1 MKQRCDFLCDSFKTK
16 GNLTKHTKSKAHYK
30 KCVELGVVPVPTT
43 ICDDSTDKDAM
54 VQSSAASSGNAEE
67 SSEEEEE
74 SDGEESEESG
84 SEEQEAAQSLLSL
97 SQRNDR
103 NRLPG
108 LLPSGRPTTYPY
120 ALTLPILPTT
130 SATVNVT
137 STATSTSAMSGPNV
151 TNQGTTLIQSEL
163 SHRYYF
169 SSNRATPEES
179 RSSVIQSAS
188 KRDDSDVEMEETSSH
203 ENSGIAELRHQ
214 AMSQPIDLTTKQP
227 AQPLPSPIPQRA
239 RPADILTPVS
249 EPVLLQTLVQTMER
263 LPIQQGREWK
273 PDAQSRMLQVYLTE
287 RHVMDSKIKQQYRVG
302 NGKLD
307 KQTQERDI
315 YPRHQDPARHRH
327 MESNGVPTVTYTDP
341 SKIQHAVME
350 SRVKHTGK
358 HTSDEIKME
367 IREKIYHNNMTME
380 RRAFDL
386 EIAHK
391 DKELPSRSLPER
403 ESFELVLAS
412 PVAGTARPSIEYG
425 HMSKNNNSM
434 DRPIYS
440 VDAPIL
446 STPNIVDCQSPK
458 SSNMDAN
465 NRVPLVQH
473 TGIDVDRDSM
483 FNAIKMMS
491 EMERPRECHP
501 VSQEVRA
508 PMSNDVRMQNQS
520 PRNLDLR
527 PPSRE
532 IRTPVQEYRTP
543 SQELR
548 LLGQEQQLKMRGQ
561 EMKPT
566 SCEFKPFAHEMQVI
580 QEIMPSTNM
589 ELRQTS
595 SDNRPPSRDMRA
607 LSEYRAQPQDL
618 RSSYEIMQSPM
629 HEPPKS
635 QNVDAR
641 GVVPVVYHYESKHT
655 AEATKQNAPDNTK
668 HAIARKIVV
677 GGPDFRSPSPNTAN
691 PKPQA
696 EFLQP
701 SSGPAPN
708 YVT

>member
-1 MKQRCDFLCDSFKTK
+1 MCDSFKTK

-43 ICDDSTDKDAM
+43 VCDESSDKEAMMQST
-54 VQSSAASSGNAEE
+54 ASGGNAEE
-67 SSEEEEE
+67 SSSEEEE

-97 SQRNDR
+97 SQRNNT

-130 SATVNVT
+130 STTVTVT
-137 STATSTSAMSGPNV
+137 STVTCVSAMSGPNV

-169 SSNRATPEES
+169 PSNRTTSEES

-188 KRDDSDVEMEETSSH
+188 KKDDSDVEMEEM
-203 ENSGIAELRHQ
+203 SGEIGGVAESRHQ
-214 AMSQPIDLTTKQP
+214 SMSQPMDLTTKQTV
-227 AQPLPSPIPQRA
+227 QPLPSPIPQRA
-239 RPADILTPVS
+239 RPTDILTPVS
-249 EPVLLQTLVQTMER
+249 EPVLLQTIVQTMER
-263 LPIQQGREWK
+263 LPIQGREWK
-273 PDAQSRMLQVYLTE
+273 PDAQGHMLQAYLTE
-287 RHVMDSKIKQQYRVG
+287 RYVMDSKIKQQYRVG

-307 KQTQERDI
+307 KQMQERDI
-315 YPRHQDPARHRH
+315 YPRHQDTTRSRHI
-327 MESNGVPTVTYTDP
+327 ESNGVPTVTYTDP
-341 SKIQHAVME
+341 SKIQHTVME
-350 SRVKHTGK
+350 SRVKHTSIPATK
-358 HTSDEIKME
+358 HTSDDIKME
-367 IREKIYHNNMTME
+367 IREKIYQNNMAME

-386 EIAHK
+386 ETTHK
-391 DKELPSRSLPER
+391 DKEQSSRLLPER

-412 PVAGTARPSIEYG
+412 PIGTRQSIEYSRVS
-425 HMSKNNNSM
+425 MSKNNNTM

-440 VDAPIL
+440 VDAPVL
-446 STPNIVDCQSPK
+446 STSNIVDCHSPK
-458 SSNMDAN
+458 SLNMDAN
-465 NRVPLVQH
+465 NRLPLMQH
-473 TGIDVDRDSM
+473 ASIDVDRTCSM
-483 FNAIKMMS
+483 FNAIKMMG

-501 VSQEVRA
+501 VHQEMRT
-508 PMSNDVRMQNQS
+508 PSNDVRMQNQS

-532 IRTPVQEYRTP
+532 IRAPGQEYRTQN
-543 SQELR
+543 QELR
-548 LLGQEQQLKMRGQ
+548 LPSQELKMRGQ
-561 EMKPT
+561 EMRPP
-566 SCEFKPFAHEMQVI
+566 SREYKPFAHEMQVI
-580 QEIMPSTNM
+580 QELMPSTNIEM
-589 ELRQTS
+589 RQTS

-618 RSSYEIMQSPM
+618 RPGYEIMQSPM
-629 HEPPKS
+629 HEPPKT
-635 QNVDAR
+635 QNVDVRSA
-641 GVVPVVYHYESKHT
+641 VPIVYHYETKHT
-655 AEATKQNAPDNTK
+655 AEATKQNTPDNAK
-668 HAIARKIVV
+668 HTIARKIVV
-677 GGPDFRSPSPNTAN
+677 GGPDFRSQSPNTAN